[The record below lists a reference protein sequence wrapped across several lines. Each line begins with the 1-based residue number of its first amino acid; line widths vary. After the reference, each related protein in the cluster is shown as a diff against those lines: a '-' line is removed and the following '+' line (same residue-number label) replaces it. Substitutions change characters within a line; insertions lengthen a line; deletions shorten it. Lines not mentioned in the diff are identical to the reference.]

1 LDYTVGGIP
10 QGGASSYDEVTM
22 LDTAS
27 AVVFVTVGLLLL
39 LLVSVSRYVRWKASR
54 LSEREFH
61 VWFQKAFL
69 GMTQREV
76 TELPERKPQKRQT
89 SDQAERQAA
98 TLERQER

>member
-69 GMTQREV
+69 GMTQRV
-76 TELPERKPQKRQT
+76 TELPDSKPQKRQT